1 MVRELTAATIFG
13 VLNTSA
19 LDRSFTYMVF
29 ACHFSHVAEEHIN
42 LSLALL
48 PTCNQ
53 GVVAAGRNISVT
65 SILSSLNFSP
75 QMIPATSALSK
86 EMTLASRPSR
96 FVAHCPFLELPL
108 HIRRQIYHKAGVPRG
123 QLIDLNQYRESLK
136 EYPLYNGLYNS
147 STYYLPLLAAVSLL
161 TVCRMVHDEVMRIL
175 YGENCFELTEYL
187 HRPYLNIC
195 VLLSMGDA
203 AIREMRYLTVRL
215 RSESCVESC
224 CSRPRDRC
232 G

>member
-1 MVRELTAATIFG
+1 MTQVMEPEYAPISWRGVVRELTAATIFG

-53 GVVAAGRNISVT
+53 DVVAAGRNISVT
-65 SILSSLNFSP
+65 SILSGLNFSP

-108 HIRRQIYHKAGVPRG
+108 QIRRQIYHKAGVPRG
-123 QLIDLNQYRESLK
+123 QLIDLNQYR
-136 EYPLYNGLYNS
+136 
-147 STYYLPLLAAVSLL
+147 
-161 TVCRMVHDEVMRIL
+161 
-175 YGENCFELTEYL
+175 
-187 HRPYLNIC
+187 
-195 VLLSMGDA
+195 
-203 AIREMRYLTVRL
+203 
-215 RSESCVESC
+215 
-224 CSRPRDRC
+224 
-232 G
+232 